1 MRRSGL
7 AAATA
12 LAALLGAGA
21 LPQEPLRGPERDP
34 KRLRTGVF
42 LYAVPQMGDPNFA
55 ETVVLLV
62 AHDGSGSMGFVVN
75 RPTRVPLRE
84 LLKSLPEAEKSELR
98 FHWGGPV
105 QPEAVHALVRT
116 SWPSESARRV
126 LGDVYITGDAADLK
140 QALARPDASAKLKLF
155 TGYAGWGKGQL
166 EMEVR
171 AGAWVIEPADAR
183 SVFTQDGSLLWER
196 VYEILERRVA

>member
-1 MRRSGL
+1 
-7 AAATA
+7 
-12 LAALLGAGA
+12 
-21 LPQEPLRGPERDP
+21 
-34 KRLRTGVF
+34 
-42 LYAVPQMGDPNFA
+42 
-55 ETVVLLV
+55 
-62 AHDGSGSMGFVVN
+62 
-75 RPTRVPLRE
+75 
-84 LLKSLPEAEKSELR
+84 
-98 FHWGGPV
+98 
-105 QPEAVHALVRT
+105 
-116 SWPSESARRV
+116 V